1 MCIML
6 LNDLKGE
13 ATGSFSQTQ
22 ITHLRENSTSDSE
35 ELSSK
40 QRLPYP
46 SSFKSQQRRGSR
58 EREGKGIWVSPLR
71 SERLPAWPGPAAG

>member
-40 QRLPYP
+40 QRLLAPA
-46 SSFKSQQRRGSR
+46 SFPTPLPLKASR
-58 EREGKGIWVSPLR
+58 DEGAESGKGRVSGSPR
-71 SERLPAWPGPAAG
+71 